1 MSVSI
6 ILPPP
11 LPCAICLLYLVFLC
25 NFPPFIQF
33 LFFPPPFQLP
43 PPRPGFYFHWNL
55 RAAESLQS
63 LRPYISKLRHLNAK
77 MRAILL
83 DWVTDVH
90 QSLSFAPA
98 TLYRTAQVLD
108 QVSRGK
114 KEVGGNFS

>member
-1 MSVSI
+1 
-6 ILPPP
+6 
-11 LPCAICLLYLVFLC
+11 
-25 NFPPFIQF
+25 
-33 LFFPPPFQLP
+33 
-43 PPRPGFYFHWNL
+43 
-55 RAAESLQS
+55 
-63 LRPYISKLRHLNAK
+63 

-98 TLYRTAQVLD
+98 TLYRTTQVLD